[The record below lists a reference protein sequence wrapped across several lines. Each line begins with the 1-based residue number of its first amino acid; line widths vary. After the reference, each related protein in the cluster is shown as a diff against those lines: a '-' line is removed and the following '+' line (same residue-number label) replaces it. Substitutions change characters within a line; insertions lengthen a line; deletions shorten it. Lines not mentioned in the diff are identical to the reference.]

1 MMRRI
6 LSITTIL
13 SLLVFSCTKKDVVAD
28 DNSNNNGG
36 NNGGGNTNTV
46 IYNVNKATILE
57 LVNNVRKAG
66 CNCNGTIMP
75 PVAEVAWNDQLAKAA
90 YDHSVDMKANNYFS
104 HTGLNGSTAG
114 QRITAAGYT
123 WNSYGENIANGYTT
137 EQTVMNGWLGSEG
150 HCKNIMS
157 ANFKDMGVG
166 REGNYWTQAF
176 GSK

>member
-6 LSITTIL
+6 LSIITIL
-13 SLLVFSCTKKDVVAD
+13 SLFIFSCTKKDVVAD
-28 DNSNNNGG
+28 DDSNNNG
-36 NNGGGNTNTV
+36 NNDGGGNNNTV
-46 IYNVNKATILE
+46 VYNVNKATILE
-57 LVNNVRKAG
+57 LVNAVRASG
-66 CNCNGTIMP
+66 CNCGSTAMP
-75 PVAEVAWNDQLAKAA
+75 PVPAVSWNDQLAKAA

-114 QRITAAGYT
+114 QRITAAGYN
-123 WNSYGENIANGYTT
+123 WSYYGENIADGYTT
-137 EQTVMNGWLGSEG
+137 EQDVINGWLGSEG

-166 REGNYWTQAF
+166 REGNYWTQDF